1 MEQPVT
7 VAIIEDQPPVP
18 QPTRPSLG
26 GPGR

>member
-7 VAIIEDQPPVP
+7 VAVIEHYPPVP
-18 QPTRPSLG
+18 RPARPSLG